1 MFDPSIYRSYDIR
14 GVVPDEFEP
23 SEAYHIGRAYAEYIK
38 PKVVVVARDM
48 RPSGEQFEPE
58 LIRGLTEGGVNVI
71 RIGLATSPL
80 FYFAVHTLKVDGGL
94 MVTASHNPSQYN
106 GMKLTRAEAVPIA
119 DHTGLFA
126 IRDLVEKRQWTSG
139 ATLGKVTEADVRKE
153 YVEMVTKGASAE
165 GLTTVVDAG
174 NGMTGMILG
183 DVFKRL
189 GGKVLSLY
197 WELDGTFPNHEADP
211 LKDENMKDLQEAV
224 LKEGADWGVA
234 FDGDG
239 DRVFF
244 CTEQGVTIPGDIST
258 ALIAREVLREQ
269 PGKPI
274 VYDLR
279 ASNTTPEV
287 IAESGGK
294 PFMWRVGHSHIKPK
308 MRELGAPFAGE
319 VSGHFFFAPWY
330 AESGMLAMNYMLRLL
345 EREKKPL
352 SEIVKPLLRYAKT
365 PEINFKVKDKD
376 GVLQKL
382 REQFRDAKFTEID
395 GVRFDY
401 ADWWANI
408 RASNTEPVL
417 RLNMEAK
424 TSELLREKQAEVE
437 LIIKQG

>member
-1 MFDPSIYRSYDIR
+1 MFNPTIYRSYDIR
-14 GVVPDEFEP
+14 GVVPDEFDTG
-23 SEAYHIGRAYAEYIK
+23 EAYHIGRAYAQHTGAK
-38 PKVVVVARDM
+38 KVVVARDM

-58 LIRGLTEGGVNVI
+58 LIRGLTGGGVNVI

-80 FYFAVHTLKVDGGL
+80 FYYAVHTLKVDGGL
-94 MVTASHNPSQYN
+94 MVTASHNPAKYN
-106 GMKLTRAEAVPIA
+106 GMKLTRAEAVPIG

-126 IRDLVEKRQWTSG
+126 IRDLVEKRQWAP
-139 ATLGKVTEADVRKE
+139 ATAVGTVEEADVREE
-153 YVEMVTKGASAE
+153 YIEMVTQGASAE
-165 GLTTVVDAG
+165 GLKIVVDAG

-189 GGKVLSLY
+189 GGNVTPLY

-211 LKDENMKDLQEAV
+211 LKYENMKDLHAAV
-224 LKEGADWGVA
+224 LREGADLGVA

-244 CTEQGVTIPGDIST
+244 CTEKGVTIPGDIST
-258 ALIAREVLREQ
+258 AIIAREVLREQ

-287 IAESGGK
+287 ITESGGQPVLWK
-294 PFMWRVGHSHIKPK
+294 VGHSMIKPK
-308 MRELGAPFAGE
+308 MREVGAPFAGE

-330 AESGMLAMNYMLRLL
+330 AESGMLALNYILKML
-345 EREKKPL
+345 EREKRPV
-352 SEIVKPLLRYAKT
+352 SELVQPLLRYAKT
-365 PEINFKVKDKD
+365 PEINFKVSDKNA
-376 GVLQKL
+376 VIQKL
-382 REQFRDAKFTEID
+382 KETFADAKLIEID
-395 GVRFDY
+395 GIRFDY
-401 ADWWANI
+401 PDWWASV

-424 TSELLREKQAEVE
+424 TPELLQEKQMAVE
-437 LIIKQG
+437 ATIKAG